1 LIKSFAK
8 QLIQELNLP
17 ESRYDSICKF
27 LETVSYYKLL
37 PYIEFI
43 KNNQNIEND
52 FKLNIKGYKDLWDGV
67 TELYRYNIKLS
78 IAVYPYIYVL
88 ETALKNKI
96 NNYLCEKLDKNWY
109 TNQDLYNNA
118 SKNTREYLSDFN
130 NKYLKEAK
138 NPENGDFLENYTMF
152 GYWTA
157 TLKVPNLWDSK
168 NIKLKQIFIN
178 GSIKDLISVPTREVY
193 DKLVSINDLR
203 NNISHHN
210 QIILK
215 EISSRT
221 KHKYKLWD
229 IYQNINW
236 ILEHLGCENIDWVIG
251 DLSCNLNENCTK
263 RTFET
268 LYKEFEFIHK

>member
-1 LIKSFAK
+1 LIKNFAT
-8 QLIQELNLP
+8 QLIKELNLP
-17 ESRYDSICKF
+17 ESRYDNICRF

-43 KNNQNIEND
+43 QNNENIEND
-52 FKLNIKGYKDLWDGV
+52 FKLCIPNYKDLWDGI

-78 IAVYPYIYVL
+78 VAIYPYIYVL
-88 ETALKNKI
+88 ETTLKNKI

-109 TNQDLYNNA
+109 TNKDLYNNA
-118 SKNTREYLSDFN
+118 SKNTREYLLECN

-157 TLKVPNLWDSK
+157 TLKVPDLWDSK

-178 GSIKDLISVPTREVY
+178 GSIKDLISVPTREIY

-221 KHKYKLWD
+221 KHKYKLWN

-236 ILEHLGCENIDWVIG
+236 ILEHLGCENIDWMIG
-251 DLSCNLNENCTK
+251 DLNCNLK
-263 RTFET
+263 LW
-268 LYKEFEFIHK
+268 LYC